1 MVDFPEGAGADE
13 AADAEV
19 ATLAGA
25 GGDGLRDRLE
35 LAGRWPA
42 SAVRLRRRSDHR
54 GRVVAEHGGRAAAG
68 KQPRDRSVK
77 RYCFGLHVRTHNMVW
92 TPARLPISVVV
103 GLQEVGVRKY
113 ICSNFIK
120 FSYNKNIYSLPLQ
133 ISQRLEILSQIMV

>member
-54 GRVVAEHGGRAAAG
+54 GRVVAEHGGRAAA
-68 KQPRDRSVK
+68 PRRGNNRAID
-77 RYCFGLHVRTHNMVW
+77 
-92 TPARLPISVVV
+92 P
-103 GLQEVGVRKY
+103 
-113 ICSNFIK
+113 
-120 FSYNKNIYSLPLQ
+120 
-133 ISQRLEILSQIMV
+133 